1 MQGIGVG
8 KNNNSRSEVFRLM
21 LKMISLK
28 MIPLNEIHIGKD
40 GLQGGEA
47 VLVSLFFRN
56 KAVLFL

>member
-28 MIPLNEIHIGKD
+28 MISLNEIHIGKD
-40 GLQGGEA
+40 GLQGM
-47 VLVSLFFRN
+47 L
-56 KAVLFL
+56 